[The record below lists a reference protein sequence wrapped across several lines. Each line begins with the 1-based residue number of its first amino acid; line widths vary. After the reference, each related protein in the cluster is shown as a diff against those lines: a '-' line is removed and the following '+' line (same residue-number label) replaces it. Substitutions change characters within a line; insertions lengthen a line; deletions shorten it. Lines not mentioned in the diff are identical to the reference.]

1 MVRKLAP
8 LWTARRLLLVDVGLV
23 LVLSGLTE
31 WAVWGGDG
39 VVGTA
44 VAGPRWFTAALPLL
58 LNVPLLAR
66 RRHPLIA
73 WTVMIA
79 GVVVQ
84 AVSSGNSAEGFELLL
99 PLAIGAYAVGRF
111 GVRREALLGLLVF
124 TAGYLPYSLE
134 DANVRSGDVQQAW
147 AAAFFYLAVVLCGLV
162 GVFLRSRHEAAVLA
176 AHAAAVEREAQAAVA
191 EERARMARELHDIVS
206 HNLSVVVVQA
216 AGGRATPGRTAD
228 ETAQTLEKIEG
239 SGREALVEMRRLLGV
254 LRDRDGEPELGPQ
267 PGIERLAALID
278 SVRAAGLPV
287 ECAIDVGRDVPPA
300 VGLSAY
306 RVVQEA
312 LTNVLKH
319 AGSASARVCVRRE
332 DDAVVVEVAD
342 DGAGVTG
349 PGSARPGH
357 GLVGMRERVALL
369 GGDLRAA
376 PRPEGGFAIHARLPL
391 AGAPR

>member
-8 LWTARRLLLVDVGLV
+8 LWTARRLLLVDVVLV
-23 LVLSGLTE
+23 LVLSGITE

-44 VAGPRWFTAALPLL
+44 VDGPRWFTAALPLL
-58 LNVPLLAR
+58 LDVPLLAR
-66 RRHPLIA
+66 RRYPLGA
-73 WTVMIA
+73 WTVMVS
-79 GVVVQ
+79 GVVLQ
-84 AVSSGNSAEGFELLL
+84 AVTSGNSAEGFELLA
-99 PLAIGAYAVGRF
+99 PLAIGAYSVGCFATRHH
-111 GVRREALLGLLVF
+111 ALLGLVVF
-124 TAGYLPYSLE
+124 TAGYLPYSLD

-162 GVFLRSRHEAAVLA
+162 GVFFRARREAAVVA
-176 AHAAAVEREAQAAVA
+176 AHVAAVEREAKVAVA
-191 EERARMARELHDIVS
+191 AERARMARELHDIVS
-206 HNLSVVVVQA
+206 HNLSIVVVQA
-216 AGGRATPGRTAD
+216 AGGRASPGRSAD

-254 LRDRDGEPELGPQ
+254 LREGDGEPELTPQ
-267 PGIERLAALID
+267 PGIARLAALMD

-287 ECAIDVGRDVPPA
+287 DSAIDVGGDVPPA

-319 AGSASARVCVRRE
+319 AGPASARVWVHRE
-332 DDAVVVEVAD
+332 GDDVLIEVAD
-342 DGAGVTG
+342 DGAGLPAPRSG
-349 PGSARPGH
+349 PPGH
-357 GLVGMRERVALL
+357 GLVGMGERVALL

-376 PRPEGGFAIHARLPL
+376 PRPEGGFLVRARLPL
-391 AGAPR
+391 EKA